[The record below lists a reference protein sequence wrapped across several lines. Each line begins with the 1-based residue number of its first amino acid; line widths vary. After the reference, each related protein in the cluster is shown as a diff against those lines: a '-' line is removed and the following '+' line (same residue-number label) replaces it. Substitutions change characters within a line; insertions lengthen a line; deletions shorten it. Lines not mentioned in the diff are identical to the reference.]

1 MKFYK
6 QSNKRPNNYILIRN
20 DITREKRTLLFYY
33 AVFTVNSGV
42 FTGFVVG
49 LPNKPGGFFFKIYLY
64 VNSII
69 KPIIAPI

>member
-1 MKFYK
+1 M
-6 QSNKRPNNYILIRN
+6 RIWDRRGLIH
-20 DITREKRTLLFYY
+20 Y

-42 FTGFVVG
+42 FTGVVVG
-49 LPNKPGGFFFKIYLY
+49 LPNNPGGFFFKMYLY

>member
-1 MKFYK
+1 MLYH
-6 QSNKRPNNYILIRN
+6 
-20 DITREKRTLLFYY
+20 

-42 FTGFVVG
+42 FTGVVVG

-69 KPIIAPI
+69 KPIIAPILKRSNHNKK